1 MLTQE
6 MGFSMIAQV
15 MIETMH
21 DKPLIGHNPM
31 YDILYFYNQFVDI
44 LPNTYLEFIRAW
56 NIIFGKTY
64 DSKIVAYQ
72 NKTIFPKSVLSD
84 IFQKTETDEKIKDN
98 MKFKFDEKNNM
109 TKYMPQQP

>member
-1 MLTQE
+1 

-21 DKPLIGHNPM
+21 EKPLIGHNPM
-31 YDILYFYNQFVDI
+31 YDILYFYHQFIDI
-44 LPNTYLEFIRAW
+44 LPTTYLEFIRAW

-64 DSKIVAYQ
+64 DSKIVAYH

-84 IFQKTETDEKIKDN
+84 IF
-98 MKFKFDEKNNM
+98 
-109 TKYMPQQP
+109 